1 MIFISIILS
10 LCSLQSHVVGES
22 FESTRKN
29 NDLYKNVYFII
40 KIPPINWLEKITL
53 EFGSARYE
61 IPSG

>member
-1 MIFISIILS
+1 M
-10 LCSLQSHVVGES
+10 QSHVVGES